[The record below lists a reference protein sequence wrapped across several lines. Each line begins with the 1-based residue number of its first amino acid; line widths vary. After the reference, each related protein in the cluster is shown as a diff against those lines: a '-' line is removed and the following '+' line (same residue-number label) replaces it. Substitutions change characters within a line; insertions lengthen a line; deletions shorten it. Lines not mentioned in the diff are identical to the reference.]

1 MSWVESELATVYR
14 VGRRRYFSLDNAYIR
29 QAKDLMLDAFSDGEG
44 CQCYMDE
51 VCEYHALLG
60 VPGEAGIGAS
70 AVVLARSMRAA
81 DAGRIAPAVTQRP
94 EAVIRYCQNPRCPH
108 PPEDAMRG
116 LNRDALYCSR
126 KCRQMVWYDRR
137 TPRKDTK

>member
-70 AVVLARSMRAA
+70 AVVLARSPRPLCWR
-81 DAGRIAPAVTQRP
+81 GRCAPP
-94 EAVIRYCQNPRCPH
+94 
-108 PPEDAMRG
+108 MRG
-116 LNRDALYCSR
+116 GSHLLSR
-126 KCRQMVWYDRR
+126 NGPKPSSAIARILVARIRR
-137 TPRKDTK
+137 RRR